1 MEMQRTNGGSLAR
14 KTTVLK
20 EIQLRS
26 PLVEQIKELQVR
38 DDKFQRLKDK
48 IEVGKKLE
56 MVVHSNEAIIFKK
69 RLST

>member
-1 MEMQRTNGGSLAR
+1 MNGGSLAR

-38 DDKFQRLKDK
+38 DDKF
-48 IEVGKKLE
+48 
-56 MVVHSNEAIIFKK
+56 
-69 RLST
+69 

>member
-1 MEMQRTNGGSLAR
+1 MNGGSLAR

>member
-1 MEMQRTNGGSLAR
+1 MEMQRMNGGSLAR